1 MTRYAL
7 LSAALLLAACDT
19 PTAPRTPATAETLS
33 AQVIRNVHFES
44 QAFAINDCN
53 GDFIQVD
60 AKFHILTA
68 VTFDAAGGYHVT
80 LHDNISGKGTNLA
93 TGAEYVI
100 SQEDNNQYTVG
111 NGADE
116 QSIFVHFNMIGKGAV
131 PNEVLQANF
140 HITITPDGDVSSFH
154 DHFMIKCG

>member
-80 LHDNISGKGTNLA
+80 LHDNISGKGTNRQPA
-93 TGAEYVI
+93 
-100 SQEDNNQYTVG
+100 
-111 NGADE
+111 
-116 QSIFVHFNMIGKGAV
+116 
-131 PNEVLQANF
+131 PNTSSPRRTTTN
-140 HITITPDGDVSSFH
+140 TPSAMAPTNSRSLSTST
-154 DHFMIKCG
+154 